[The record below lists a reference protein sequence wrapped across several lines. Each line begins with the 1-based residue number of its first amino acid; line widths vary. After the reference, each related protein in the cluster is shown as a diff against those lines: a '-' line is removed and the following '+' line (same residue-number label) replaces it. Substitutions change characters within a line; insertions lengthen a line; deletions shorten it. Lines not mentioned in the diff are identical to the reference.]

1 MPHCMVFALPQNTNG
16 VSRFLAAVVRCKRCY
31 PYAWPVRATWLS
43 LWRLFALQT
52 LYNPNLLPTL
62 SGSLPVLAGRPF
74 FSGASNGEIFRGRA
88 SWQQRQI
95 KYFWDLVL
103 VLHGCLVLEIS
114 THDIFAFH
122 MDISMLC
129 ACSLYLRVSTNF

>member
-31 PYAWPVRATWLS
+31 PYAWPVRATGLS
-43 LWRLFALQT
+43 LWRLVALQT
-52 LYNPNLLPTL
+52 LYNPNLLPK
-62 SGSLPVLAGRPF
+62 SLGLFPFLGHPF

-114 THDIFAFH
+114 THDICAFH
-122 MDISMLC
+122 IDISVC
-129 ACSLYLRVSTNF
+129 CSLFLRVSTNF